1 MKRLLATTLA
11 GSALLLFTVSAN
23 AQYPRGDRYY
33 DRDDYRNR
41 GGGILERV
49 RADVD
54 RAESHSY
61 ANGGDRKRFDR
72 VREELNDFQR
82 TGNPHELNEAISRL
96 QKVVNENRLAP
107 RDRDMLADDLY
118 RMRDFR
124 ARNGWR

>member
-1 MKRLLATTLA
+1 MRLFTTALAS
-11 GSALLLFTVSAN
+11 SALLVFAVAAN
-23 AQYPRGDRYY
+23 AQYQRGPRYG

-41 GGGILERV
+41 GGGIVERV

-61 ANGGDRKRFDR
+61 ANGGDRKRFGR

-82 TGNPHELNEAISRL
+82 SGNPHELNEAISRL

-118 RMRDFR
+118 SLRDFR

>member
-1 MKRLLATTLA
+1 MRRFVATILA
-11 GSALLLFTVSAN
+11 GSALLLLTVSAN

-41 GGGILERV
+41 GGILERV
-49 RADVD
+49 REDLN

-61 ANGGDRKRFDR
+61 ANGGDRKRFNK

-82 TGNPHELNEAISRL
+82 SGNPHELNEPIGRL
-96 QKVVNENRLAP
+96 QNVVNDNRLAP
-107 RDRDMLADDLY
+107 RDRDILADDLY